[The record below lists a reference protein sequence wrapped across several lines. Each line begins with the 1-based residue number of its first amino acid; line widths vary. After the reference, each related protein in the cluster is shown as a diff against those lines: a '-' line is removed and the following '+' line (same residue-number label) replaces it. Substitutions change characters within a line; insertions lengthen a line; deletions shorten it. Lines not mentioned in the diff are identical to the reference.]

1 MKESI
6 KTLILILGIMLS
18 TTILLFSLGWTGYSP
33 FLKPYAD
40 QISTLVNP
48 NDEEIKALQERE
60 LELIKEIENEKILE
74 AIKEQQKLLEEKEK
88 ILAERA
94 NSIQALTTAL
104 EEEKNN
110 FLRAQELAQ
119 QSEKEKVNYQ
129 QKVNELA
136 GTFIAMPPERAVER
150 ILALEDDLLIID
162 IMKSIDNKAIEEGQ
176 ISITPYYYSLMK
188 EKDASRILKK
198 STVTF

>member
-6 KTLILILGIMLS
+6 KTLILILGIILS

-40 QISTLVNP
+40 QISTLVSP
-48 NDEEIKALQERE
+48 NDGEIKALQERE

-88 ILAERA
+88 ILAERE

-110 FLRAQELAQ
+110 FLRVQELAQ
-119 QSEKEKVNYQ
+119 QSEKEKANYQ

-136 GTFIAMPPERAVER
+136 GTFIAMPPEKAVER

-162 IMKSIDNKAIEEGQ
+162 IMKSIDSKAIEEGQ
-176 ISITPYYYSLMK
+176 ISIAPYYYSLMK